1 MADGVRWLVPAALFL
16 DALIGDPDRL
26 WRRWPHP
33 VALIGRAIA
42 VTEATFNRAAWTP
55 RRRRVA
61 GLSSLAALCCAGI
74 ALAAALHLV
83 CRALPGGWL
92 AEAALASV
100 LLAQKSLADHVG
112 RVRDA
117 FTTGGEPAAR
127 AAVAMI
133 VGRDTDS
140 LDGEGICR
148 AAIESCAENFA
159 DGIVAPAFWLAL
171 GGLPGLVVYKIV
183 NTADSMIGHLSP
195 RYAAFGWAAARAD
208 DVLNVVPARLA
219 AALLLLTAP
228 LLRAPLASAARVT
241 WRDGAKHRSPNAGW
255 PESAMAGLLGLAL
268 GGPRRYGADDIAAP
282 LLNAEGRRAARPAD
296 IDRSLRAMKLACILQ
311 LGLYLWL
318 AFCRRP

>member
-1 MADGVRWLVPAALFL
+1 MADAARWLVPAALLL
-16 DALIGDPDRL
+16 DALIGDPDGL

-42 VTEATFNRAAWTP
+42 TAEVRFNRVAGAP
-55 RRRRVA
+55 RRRRIA
-61 GLSSLAALCCAGI
+61 GLLSLAALCAAG
-74 ALAAALHLV
+74 AVFAAALHLF

-127 AAVAMI
+127 TAVAMI

-140 LDGEGICR
+140 LDTAGICR

-159 DGIVAPAFWLAL
+159 DGIVAPTFWLAL
-171 GGLPGLVVYKIV
+171 CGLPGLVVYKIV

-219 AALLLLTAP
+219 AVLLLLTAP
-228 LLRAPLASAARVT
+228 LLRAPLAAAARVT

-268 GGPRRYGADDIAAP
+268 GGPRHYGADEIAAP
-282 LLNAEGRRAARPAD
+282 LLNAEGCRTAGPAD
-296 IDRSLRAMKLACILQ
+296 IDRSLRAMKLACALQ
-311 LGLYLWL
+311 FGLYAVL
-318 AFCRRP
+318 AFR